1 MEKSAPPTQRF
12 PETLCVVV
20 TYNPNLDELAEALL
34 SLEGQV
40 SKTLIVDNHS
50 DQNLSEWLNVFCT
63 KFSVDLIEMQD
74 NFGLANAQNVGIS
87 YALEHKYERILL
99 LDQDS
104 KPETG
109 FVANLHVAL
118 NQLQMNNAAAVGPTF
133 CDRRVENHAETPSE
147 QAEPVQ
153 REFLISSGMLI
164 ETRHLQQIG
173 LMFGELFIDHVDH
186 EWCFRAIEKGYTLY
200 QTPTAR
206 LYHSLG
212 DRVIRLRLLRYREIS
227 IHSAVRNYYKVRNS
241 IHLFRL
247 DHVPL
252 RWKVK
257 FMNQALAVAL
267 FSVLV
272 SKNRAERLKL
282 IAISVADGLA
292 ARLGA
297 FKK

>member
-1 MEKSAPPTQRF
+1 MEKKALSIQRF
-12 PETLCVVV
+12 PQTLCVIV
-20 TYNPNLDELAEALL
+20 TYNPNLEELAETLL

-50 DQNLSEWLNVFCT
+50 DQNLSEWLSVFRT
-63 KFSVDLIEMQD
+63 RLSVGLVEMQ
-74 NFGLANAQNVGIS
+74 NNSGLANAQNVGIS
-87 YALEHKYERILL
+87 HALKYKYERILL

-104 KPETG
+104 KPGTS
-109 FVANLHVAL
+109 FVASLHVAL
-118 NQLQMNNAAAVGPTF
+118 NQLQMNNAVAVGPAF
-133 CDRRVENHAETPSE
+133 VDRRIQNHPETPSE

-164 ETRHLQQIG
+164 EIRHLEQIG
-173 LMFGELFIDHVDH
+173 LMDGDLFIDHIDH
-186 EWCFRAIEKGYTLY
+186 EWCFRATDKGYTLY
-200 QTPTAR
+200 QAPTTR

-212 DRVIRLRLLRYREIS
+212 DRIVRLRLLRRREIS

-257 FMNQALAVAL
+257 FIKQALAVAL

-272 SKNRAERLKL
+272 SPNRTERLKL

-292 ARLGA
+292 GRLGA